1 MRLFFKSF
9 SGKLCDE
16 EKSVSGSYEQ
26 MCRCRFGR
34 ITLSLCADMESGEPM
49 GLRDYLKKHEV
60 KEDKDAV
67 IRENEEE
74 GTTIDIGNAF
84 KALKNLKKRKS

>member
-1 MRLFFKSF
+1 MRLFFKGF
-9 SGKLCDE
+9 SASLCDE
-16 EKSVSGSYEQ
+16 EKSVSGSYER
-26 MCRCRFGR
+26 MCRCCSGAT
-34 ITLSLCADMESGEPM
+34 TLSLCADTETGEPM

>member
-1 MRLFFKSF
+1 
-9 SGKLCDE
+9 
-16 EKSVSGSYEQ
+16 
-26 MCRCRFGR
+26 
-34 ITLSLCADMESGEPM
+34 MESGELM

-84 KALKNLKKRKS
+84 KALKNFKKRKS

>member
-1 MRLFFKSF
+1 MRK
-9 SGKLCDE
+9 
-16 EKSVSGSYEQ
+16 KSVSGSYER
-26 MCRCRFGR
+26 MCRCRSGE
-34 ITLSLCADMESGEPM
+34 ISLSLCTDMESGEPM

>member
-1 MRLFFKSF
+1 MRLFFKGF
-9 SGKLCDE
+9 SGKPVMRKKVFLAHMNGCAGTF
-16 EKSVSGSYEQ
+16 SGTT
-26 MCRCRFGR
+26 
-34 ITLSLCADMESGEPM
+34 TLSLCADTETGEPM

>member
-1 MRLFFKSF
+1 MD
-9 SGKLCDE
+9 GCAGA
-16 EKSVSGSYEQ
+16 VSGAIS
-26 MCRCRFGR
+26 
-34 ITLSLCADMESGEPM
+34 LSLCTDMESGEPM

-60 KEDKDAV
+60 KEDQDAV